1 MDRSKLYVRMT
12 RSFTFGFRNERGE
25 KEKHAKRKRN
35 ERNEE
40 EERDKARKIKT
51 WGE

>member
-12 RSFTFGFRNERGE
+12 RSFTFGFRNEHGE

-40 EERDKARKIKT
+40 EERDKTRKIKT

>member
-12 RSFTFGFRNERGE
+12 RSFTFGFRKERGE

-40 EERDKARKIKT
+40 EERDKTRKIKT

>member
-1 MDRSKLYVRMT
+1 MT
-12 RSFTFGFRNERGE
+12 RSFTFGLRNERGE
-25 KEKHAKRKRN
+25 KEKHAKGKRN

-40 EERDKARKIKT
+40 EERGGRDKTGKIKT

>member
-40 EERDKARKIKT
+40 EERDKTRKIKT